1 MNKKE
6 KRAMMNTLKRNDVY
20 EQIDSLV
27 GNVSSVLFGSTAL
40 SRLPISELV
49 HFFGLNLSVCNRS
62 IEGLTTEKA
71 IDHLEEC
78 VFMLQPHKL
87 FLCFGD
93 VETLSDD
100 ESVNSFIASYEKLIN
115 RIVVRHDCDIY
126 ILSPISSAATRQTVS
141 DKLRQLAKDNGCT
154 YIDISETLKAERPVL
169 SLFRKLTFH
178 IRESNIGFADAMK
191 IASMAL

>member
-1 MNKKE
+1 MK
-6 KRAMMNTLKRNDVY
+6 NTMKRNDIYAQV
-20 EQIDSLV
+20 DSLV

-62 IEGLTTEKA
+62 IEGLTPEKA
-71 IDHLEEC
+71 LAHLEEC
-78 VFMLQPHKL
+78 VFMLNPRKL

-93 VETLSDD
+93 AETLSDA
-100 ESVNSFIASYEKLIN
+100 ESVKAFIASYEKLIN
-115 RIVVRHDCDIY
+115 RIIVGHDCDIY
-126 ILSPISSAATRQTVS
+126 ILSPISPSDNVQAVS
-141 DKLRQLAKDNGCT
+141 ESLRKLAEDNGYT
-154 YIDISETLKAERPVL
+154 YIDVSETLKADRPVL

-191 IASMAL
+191 IASLAL